1 MRIALLTL
9 AAPQRAKVS
18 VHATS
23 LGRVLADAHGRT
35 LYVFDLDARGRSSC
49 NGTCA
54 AAWPRLLT
62 TGTPVALAGVPANR
76 LATAKRG
83 DGRLQ
88 VTFLGRPLYLHAAD
102 GRAGQVTGAAVAT
115 GRAHHD
121 RHAPPPRAHVD
132 PDAVPVA
139 HSPAPVPGRRG
150 RLLNGSPV
158 LRAVGLVV
166 RRACLR
172 QARPDLRSVSPSG
185 LPRFQAAA

>member
-1 MRIALLTL
+1 MRIALFTLVALALSASAL

-49 NGTCA
+49 SGTCA
-54 AAWPRLLT
+54 ATWPPLLT

-102 GRAGQVTGAAVAT
+102 GLAGQVTGAAVAHWAALTAT
-115 GRAHHD
+115 GK
-121 RHAPPPRAHVD
+121 
-132 PDAVPVA
+132 
-139 HSPAPVPGRRG
+139 
-150 RLLNGSPV
+150 RLH
-158 LRAVGLVV
+158 
-166 RRACLR
+166 
-172 QARPDLRSVSPSG
+172 RSHTSTPMPSPSPTPQPPYAG
-185 LPRFQAAA
+185 GGDGY

>member
-49 NGTCA
+49 SGTCA
-54 AAWPRLLT
+54 AAWPPLLT

-102 GRAGQVTGAAVAT
+102 GRAGQVRRRRRPLGPALTTTGT
-115 GRAHHD
+115 RLHRA
-121 RHAPPPRAHVD
+121 PTSTPMP
-132 PDAVPVA
+132 
-139 HSPAPVPGRRG
+139 
-150 RLLNGSPV
+150 
-158 LRAVGLVV
+158 
-166 RRACLR
+166 
-172 QARPDLRSVSPSG
+172 SPSPTPQPPYPG
-185 LPRFQAAA
+185 GGDGY